1 MMSEIK
7 SSVVPKQNI
16 GFVSTRFSGI
26 DGVSMESAKWA
37 QLLQE
42 AGYDCFWFAG
52 ELDREAKHSF
62 PVAEAHFTHPD
73 NRWINERIFGRSRRE
88 RQVTEKIHAL
98 RVLLKQQLREFI
110 ERFKIDVLIPQN
122 ALAIPMHVP
131 LGIALTET
139 IAELQI
145 PTVAHHHD
153 FAWERD
159 RFAVNAAGDFLRTA
173 FPPHL
178 PNMAHVVINSSAQE
192 ELALRAGVPAVI
204 IPNVLDFEHPPAAD
218 ENETRDFKRSIGL
231 KCSDRIILQPTR
243 VVARKGIEHSI
254 ELVKQLNDPRY
265 KLVISH
271 EAGDEGLGYVEW
283 LKSDAREAGV
293 DLRLLKIHLVDPLTN
308 HHAASDRM
316 TLWDIYPHADFI
328 TYTSIYEGFG
338 NALLEAIYF
347 KKPLL
352 VNRYSVFVKDIE
364 PKGFDLV
371 TMDAFLTK
379 ETVDAVKQILES
391 TERANKMVDFN
402 YAKATQHYSYAVL
415 RHHLSAILV
424 NYFGIDF

>member
-1 MMSEIK
+1 MMPEVK
-7 SSVVPKQNI
+7 SSAIPKKNI
-16 GFVSTRFSGI
+16 GFVSTRFAGI

-37 QLLQE
+37 QVLEE

-52 ELDREAKHSF
+52 ELDRELEHSF
-62 PVAEAHFTHPD
+62 PVPEAHFNHPD
-73 NRWINERIFGRSRRE
+73 NRWINERIFGCSRRE
-88 RQVTEKIHAL
+88 RQVTEKIHSL

-110 ERFKIDVLIPQN
+110 ERFDIDVLIPQN
-122 ALAIPMHVP
+122 ALAIPMHIP

-139 IAELQI
+139 LAELQL
-145 PTVAHHHD
+145 PTIAHHHD
-153 FAWERD
+153 FVWERD

-178 PNMAHVVINSSAQE
+178 PNMAHVVINSAAQE
-192 ELALRAGVPAVI
+192 ELALRAGVPSII
-204 IPNVLDFEHPPAAD
+204 IPNVLDFQNPPAV
-218 ENETRDFKRSIGL
+218 EERKTREFKRSIGL
-231 KCSDRIILQPTR
+231 ECSDRIILQPTR

-254 ELVKQLNDPRY
+254 ELVKQLDDPRY

-283 LKSDAREAGV
+283 LRNDAREAGV

-379 ETVDAVKQILES
+379 QTVDAVKQILES
-391 TERANKMVDFN
+391 PQRTRKMVEFN
-402 YAKATQHYSYAVL
+402 YGKAVQYYSYAVL
-415 RHHLSAILV
+415 RHRLSTILA
-424 NYFGIDF
+424 NYFGIEF